1 MHDNPWRAPRLSYN
15 AVRLMDLLARRGGS
29 TRIEPLLRASVIPA
43 DHLAEA
49 INELGERGWIDIVR
63 LGPAARRS
71 PALPE
76 RFRNVRRLATTRT
89 GRHCFPFAPR
99 Y

>member
-1 MHDNPWRAPRLSYN
+1 
-15 AVRLMDLLARRGGS
+15 
-29 TRIEPLLRASVIPA
+29 LLRASTIPA

-49 INELGERGWIDIVR
+49 INELGKRGWIDIVWR
-63 LGPAARRS
+63 SPVARRS

-76 RFRNVRRLATTRT
+76 RFRKVRRLATTRT

-99 Y
+99 F